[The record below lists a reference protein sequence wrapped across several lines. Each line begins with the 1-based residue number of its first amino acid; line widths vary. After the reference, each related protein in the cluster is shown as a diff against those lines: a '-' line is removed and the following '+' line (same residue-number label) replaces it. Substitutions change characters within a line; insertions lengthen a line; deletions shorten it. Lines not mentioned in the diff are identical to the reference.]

1 MIIKRVNPT
10 SAAKICGIIYAAIGL
25 IAGAFMALI
34 SLVGGGGGLLGGFG
48 VAAIVVLPILYGV
61 IGFIATFI
69 GALVYNAA
77 AGSVGG
83 MQIDVE

>member
-1 MIIKRVNPT
+1 MIIKRVDPT
-10 SAAKICGIIYAAIGL
+10 SAAKICGVIYAAIGL
-25 IAGAFMALI
+25 IAGALMAFV
-34 SLVGGGGGLLGGFG
+34 SLMGGGGILGTFG
-48 VAAIVVLPILYGV
+48 VAAIIVLPILYGV

-83 MQIDVE
+83 MQLDVE